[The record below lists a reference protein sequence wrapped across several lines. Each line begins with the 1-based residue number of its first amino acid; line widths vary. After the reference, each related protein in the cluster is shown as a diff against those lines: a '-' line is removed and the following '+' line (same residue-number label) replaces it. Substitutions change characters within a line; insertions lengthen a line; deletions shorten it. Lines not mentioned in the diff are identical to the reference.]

1 MPTVLRDG
9 PYRFYFVSSDRDEP
23 SHIHVRTH
31 SGFAK
36 FWLDPE
42 RCREVVV
49 SDGWNCA
56 AFRELLNEITVHSWR
71 LGMTTSTVELD
82 VPGATSI
89 TVTNTLLTAELADGR
104 IISVPLVWYPR
115 LVHATEDERN
125 NWELHA
131 GSQHIHWADLDEDIS
146 VEGLLAGRRSGESQ
160 ASLKRW
166 LRARLAG
173 RGFTL
178 HELRGED

>member
-1 MPTVLRDG
+1 
-9 PYRFYFVSSDRDEP
+9 
-23 SHIHVRTH
+23 
-31 SGFAK
+31 
-36 FWLDPE
+36 
-42 RCREVVV
+42 
-49 SDGWNCA
+49 
-56 AFRELLNEITVHSWR
+56 
-71 LGMTTSTVELD
+71 MTTSTVELD

-104 IISVPLVWYPR
+104 IISVPLAWYPR

-131 GSQHIHWADLDEDIS
+131 GSQHIHWTDLDEDIS

-166 LRARLAG
+166 LGARLAG